1 MSVQIRLYPDKKY
14 QTFESFGASGAWWAQ
29 VVGGWEHIDAESGKP
44 CRERIMELLY
54 NKESGIGM
62 TCYRYNLGGG
72 SKNSGSSPFSKGNR
86 GAESFDNDGVYDW
99 SRDKNAVWVLK
110 EAVKN
115 GADEIVFFCN
125 SPPERL
131 TKNHKSCLD
140 KPWRENLSKKN
151 YAPFA
156 KYCFDVIEYFK
167 KQGVPITYLSPVNE
181 PLWVWT
187 ERHGQEGCHYRPHSV
202 SALFKVFAKELENRQ
217 ELKGLKLSGAENGD
231 IRWFNKMYTRG
242 LLKDKQV
249 LRNIDAIDIHS
260 YFLHA
265 PVPFINNRIAYMK
278 RFRKYM
284 DKKHPDV
291 PLKMSEWTHMQGGR
305 DYGINSALVQ
315 ANVMFEDISILNVVS
330 WQHWI
335 AVSEVNYCDGLI
347 YINEDTKTF
356 ETTKRYYAFGN
367 FSKFITKGFVRI
379 DISSDDEDLRLLA
392 FSKDD
397 ETVII
402 AINNS
407 NEDKELRITDCDNAL
422 LYVTDE
428 KRELEKIEIK
438 DGSVP
443 IYKKSISTVTIN
455 SFDKEQLKRG
465 K

>member
-1 MSVQIRLYPDKKY
+1 MSFEIRLYPEKKY

-29 VVGGWEHIDAESGKP
+29 VVGGWEHLDTESGKP

-54 NKESGIGM
+54 NKDSGIGM

-72 SKNSGSSPFSKGNR
+72 SKNSNSCTFSKGNR
-86 GAESFDNDGVYDW
+86 GAESFDADGGYDW
-99 SRDKNAVWVLK
+99 SRDKNAVFILK

-140 KPWRENLSKKN
+140 RAWHENITKEN
-151 YAPFA
+151 YLPFA
-156 KYCFDVIEYFK
+156 KYCFDVTEHFLE
-167 KQGVPITYLSPVNE
+167 QGVPVNYLSPVNE

-187 ERHGQEGCHYRPHSV
+187 EKHGQEGCHYRPRSV
-202 SALFKVFAKELENRQ
+202 AALFKVFANELENRPQ
-217 ELKGLKLSGAENGD
+217 LKGLKLSGAENGD
-231 IRWFNKMYTRG
+231 IRWFNKSYTRG
-242 LLKDKQV
+242 LLKDDKV
-249 LRNIDAIDIHS
+249 KRNIDAIDFHS

-265 PVPFINNRIAYMK
+265 PLPFINNRIAFMK

-284 DKKHPDV
+284 DKRYPEM

-315 ANVMFEDISILNVVS
+315 AKIMYEDISILNVVS

-335 AVSEVNYCDGLI
+335 AVSEVDFCDGLI

-356 ETTKRYYAFGN
+356 EMTKRYYAFGN

-379 DISSDDEDLRLLA
+379 GVSSDDKDLSLLA
-392 FSKDD
+392 FCKD
-397 ETVII
+397 EKTVVIV
-402 AINNS
+402 INHT
-407 NEDKELRITDCDNAL
+407 NEDKECRINNCENAF

-428 KRELEKIEIK
+428 KRALEKIDLK
-438 DGSVP
+438 DGTIP
-443 IYKKSISTVTIN
+443 IFKKSISTVTMN
-455 SFDKEQLKRG
+455 LCKKE
-465 K
+465 